1 MTATGALGTEGR
13 AGRSYFHEEQ
23 NFPLWIKAIPL
34 LTATVL
40 GAAMGRVWLMGP
52 PPLSRVGLVIS
63 APLALLFVVHVPLV
77 VLHFQT
83 KLVVAVDS
91 GGLRIR
97 VYPLRWNMLPS
108 RMTQKDVALSNIV
121 HWKVSSYNSLT
132 DTEFWGWHFWGL
144 SAAKNGRFLYI
155 MRPSGPVTARGVELQ
170 VASGEKLIIGSKRP
184 AELVDFITRL
194 KGADS

>member
-40 GAAMGRVWLMGP
+40 AAAMGRVWLMGP

-108 RMTQKDVALSNIV
+108 A
-121 HWKVSSYNSLT
+121 
-132 DTEFWGWHFWGL
+132 
-144 SAAKNGRFLYI
+144 
-155 MRPSGPVTARGVELQ
+155 
-170 VASGEKLIIGSKRP
+170 
-184 AELVDFITRL
+184 
-194 KGADS
+194 